1 MKNIIKI
8 VTLVLFFGIQ
18 TKAQT
23 YRFEV
28 LAVSLSVKQAGKWSD
43 FSPFKEAKIM
53 ASLNLNKNYI
63 AVYSDIEQYFK
74 IVKYYDRKVEN
85 GKDIDGFDC
94 VDLNGE
100 YCFLEIQSRQKENIH
115 QLYITY
121 PDRVMVYNMKFTKK

>member
-8 VTLVLFFGIQ
+8 VILVLLFASPAQ
-18 TKAQT
+18 AQT
-23 YRFEV
+23 YRFEISE
-28 LAVSLSVKQAGKWSD
+28 VSLSLKERGKWSD
-43 FSPFKEAKIM
+43 FTPFKEAKIM
-53 ASLNLNKNYI
+53 ASLNTQKNYI

-100 YCFLEIQSRQKENIH
+100 SCFLEIQSRQKENLH

-121 PDRVMVYNMKFTKK
+121 PDRIMVYNMRFTKK

>member
-8 VTLVLFFGIQ
+8 VILVLLFVSPTQ
-18 TKAQT
+18 AQT
-23 YRFEV
+23 YRFEISE
-28 LAVSLSVKQAGKWSD
+28 VSLSLKERGKWSD
-43 FSPFKEAKIM
+43 FTPFKEAKIM
-53 ASLNLNKNYI
+53 ASLNTQKNYI

-100 YCFLEIQSRQKENIH
+100 SCFLEIQSRQKENLH

-121 PDRVMVYNMKFTKK
+121 PDRIMVYNMRFTKK

>member
-8 VTLVLFFGIQ
+8 VILVLLFASPTQ
-18 TKAQT
+18 AQT
-23 YRFEV
+23 YRFEISE
-28 LAVSLSVKQAGKWSD
+28 VSLSLKERGKWSD
-43 FSPFKEAKIM
+43 FTPFKEAKIM
-53 ASLNLNKNYI
+53 ASLNTQKNYI

-100 YCFLEIQSRQKENIH
+100 SCFLEIQSRQKENLH

-121 PDRVMVYNMKFTKK
+121 PDRIMVYNMRFTKK